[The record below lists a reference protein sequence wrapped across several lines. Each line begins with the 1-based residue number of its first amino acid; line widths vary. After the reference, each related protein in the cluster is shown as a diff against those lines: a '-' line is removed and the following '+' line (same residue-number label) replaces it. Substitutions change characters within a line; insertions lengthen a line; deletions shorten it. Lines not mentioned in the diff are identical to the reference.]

1 MAPFVHMV
9 QNPDGQY
16 RTCCMFEKPLEGKY
30 NDIKEA
36 FDSEDNQKLPPEI
49 TKEKS
54 SEKFKEPEKPVL
66 IKKNIKIP

>member
-36 FDSEDNQKLPPEI
+36 FDSKENQKIRQRMLNGERLPEC
-49 TKEKS
+49 
-54 SEKFKEPEKPVL
+54 
-66 IKKNIKIP
+66 